1 MDTEDNR
8 KKDTAVR
15 QETKE
20 GNATV
25 AAERMQVLDGKALA
39 MQIKDEIAN
48 EVRMLTSQGK
58 RPPHLAAIIV
68 GNDGASQTY
77 VANKEKSSHEVG
89 FTSSVYRMAESTTE
103 KQLLESIE
111 FLNND
116 PDIDGFIV
124 QLPLPKH
131 IDEQHVINAISPDK
145 DVDGF
150 TPVNVGRMV
159 LGEECYLPATPMG
172 ICTLLQRNG
181 IETAGK
187 HCVVIGRS
195 NIVGTP
201 VANLLSRKG
210 FDCTVTVC
218 HSKTQHLSDI
228 TRQADILV
236 VAIGKP
242 EFVTADMVKPGAVVV
257 DVGIHRLPDADK
269 KSGYRIIGDVNHAE
283 VDRKC
288 SWVTPVP
295 GGVGPLTIVSLLQNT
310 LKAYKRREAAN
321 E

>member
-1 MDTEDNR
+1 MTNL
-8 KKDTAVR
+8 
-15 QETKE
+15 
-20 GNATV
+20 
-25 AAERMQVLDGKALA
+25 LDGKAMAL
-39 MQIKDEIAN
+39 QIKDEIAN
-48 EVRMLTSQGK
+48 EVRALTQQGH
-58 RPPHLAAIIV
+58 RAPHLAAVIV
-68 GNDGASQTY
+68 GTDGASMTY

-89 FTSSVYRMAESTTE
+89 FTSSVYRMSEQTTE
-103 KQLLESIE
+103 KQLLETVE

-131 IDEQHVINAISPDK
+131 IDEQKVITAISPDK

-150 TPVNVGRMV
+150 TPINIGRMV
-159 LGEECYLPATPMG
+159 LGEECFVPATPMG
-172 ICTLLQRNG
+172 ICTLLQRFG

-187 HCVVIGRS
+187 HCVVLGRS

-210 FDCTVTVC
+210 VDCTVTMC
-218 HSKTQHLSDI
+218 HSRTQNLAEL

-257 DVGIHRLPDADK
+257 DVGIHRVEDASR
-269 KSGYRIIGDVNHAE
+269 KSGYRIIGDVKHSE
-283 VDRKC
+283 VDVKC

-310 LKAYKRREAAN
+310 MKAYRRN
-321 E
+321 KN

>member
-1 MDTEDNR
+1 MTDF
-8 KKDTAVR
+8 
-15 QETKE
+15 
-20 GNATV
+20 
-25 AAERMQVLDGKALA
+25 LDGKALA
-39 MQIKDEIAN
+39 LQIKEEIAN
-48 EVRMLTSQGK
+48 EVRAMTAQGK
-58 RPPHLAAIIV
+58 RAPHLAAIIV
-68 GNDGASQTY
+68 GEDGASMTY

-89 FTSSVYRMAESTTE
+89 FTSSVYRMAESTSE
-103 KQLLESIE
+103 RQLLESIE

-124 QLPLPKH
+124 QLPLPKQ
-131 IDEQHVINAISPDK
+131 INEQKIINAISPDK

-150 TPVNVGRMV
+150 TPVNIGRMV
-159 LGEECYLPATPMG
+159 LGEDCFIPATPMG
-172 ICTLLQRNG
+172 VCTLLQRYG

-201 VANLLSRKG
+201 AANLLSRKG
-210 FDCTVTVC
+210 FDCTVTLC
-218 HSKTQHLSDI
+218 HSKTQNLAEL

-242 EFVTADMVKPGAVVV
+242 EFVTADMVKEGAVVV
-257 DVGIHRLPDADK
+257 DVGIHRVPDATK
-269 KSGYRIIGDVNHAE
+269 KNGYRVIGDVKHLE

-310 LKAYKRREAAN
+310 LKAYKRQN
-321 E
+321 K

>member
-1 MDTEDNR
+1 MTEL
-8 KKDTAVR
+8 
-15 QETKE
+15 
-20 GNATV
+20 
-25 AAERMQVLDGKALA
+25 LDGKALGL
-39 MQIKDEIAN
+39 QIKDEIAN
-48 EVRMLTSQGK
+48 EVRRLTAEGK
-58 RPPHLAAIIV
+58 RAPHLAAVIV
-68 GNDGASQTY
+68 GTDGASMTY
-77 VANKEKSSHEVG
+77 VASKEKSSHEVG
-89 FTSSVYRMAESTTE
+89 FTSSVYRMPESTTE
-103 KQLLESIE
+103 HQLLESIE

-131 IDEQHVINAISPDK
+131 IDEQKIINAISPDK

-150 TPVNVGRMV
+150 TPINIGRMV
-159 LGEECYLPATPMG
+159 LGEDCFVPATPMG
-172 ICTLLQRNG
+172 ICTLLKRYG

-210 FDCTVTVC
+210 FDCTVTMC
-218 HSKTQHLSDI
+218 HSKTQNLAEL

-257 DVGIHRLPDADK
+257 DVGIHRVPDETK
-269 KSGYRIIGDVNHAE
+269 KRGYRIIGDVKHSE
-283 VDRKC
+283 VDALC

-295 GGVGPLTIVSLLQNT
+295 GGVGPLTIVSLLENT
-310 LKAYKRREAAN
+310 LKAYKRHN
-321 E
+321 G

>member
-1 MDTEDNR
+1 MTDF
-8 KKDTAVR
+8 
-15 QETKE
+15 
-20 GNATV
+20 
-25 AAERMQVLDGKALA
+25 LDGKALA
-39 MQIKDEIAN
+39 LQIKEEIAN
-48 EVRMLTSQGK
+48 EVRQLTAQGK
-58 RPPHLAAIIV
+58 RAPHLAAVIV
-68 GNDGASQTY
+68 GTDGASMTY
-77 VANKEKSSHEVG
+77 VASKEKSSHEVG
-89 FTSSVYRMAESTTE
+89 FTSSVYRMPETTTE
-103 KQLLESIE
+103 KQLLESID

-131 IDEQHVINAISPDK
+131 IDEQKVINAISADK

-159 LGEECYLPATPMG
+159 LGEDCFVPATPMG
-172 ICTLLQRNG
+172 ICTLLERYN

-187 HCVVIGRS
+187 HCVVLGRS

-210 FDCTVTVC
+210 VDCTVTMC
-218 HSKTQHLSDI
+218 HSKTQNLAEL

-236 VAIGKP
+236 VAIGRP
-242 EFVTADMVKPGAVVV
+242 EFLTADMVKPGAVVV
-257 DVGIHRLPDADK
+257 DVGIHRVPDATK
-269 KSGYRIIGDVNHAE
+269 KRGYRIIGDVKHSE
-283 VDRKC
+283 VDAKC

-310 LKAYKRREAAN
+310 FKAYKRREN
-321 E
+321 V

>member
-1 MDTEDNR
+1 MTEL
-8 KKDTAVR
+8 
-15 QETKE
+15 
-20 GNATV
+20 
-25 AAERMQVLDGKALA
+25 LDGKALGL
-39 MQIKDEIAN
+39 QIKDEIAN
-48 EVRMLTSQGK
+48 EVRRLTAEGK
-58 RPPHLAAIIV
+58 RAPHLAAVIV
-68 GNDGASQTY
+68 GTDGASMTY
-77 VANKEKSSHEVG
+77 VASKEKSSHEVG
-89 FTSSVYRMAESTTE
+89 FTSSVYRMPESTTE
-103 KQLLESIE
+103 HQLLESIE

-131 IDEQHVINAISPDK
+131 IDEQKIINAISPDK

-150 TPVNVGRMV
+150 TPINIGRMV
-159 LGEECYLPATPMG
+159 LGEDCFVPATPMG
-172 ICTLLQRNG
+172 ICTLLKRYG

-210 FDCTVTVC
+210 FDCTVTMC
-218 HSKTQHLSDI
+218 HSKTQNLAEL

-257 DVGIHRLPDADK
+257 DVGIHRVPDETK
-269 KSGYRIIGDVNHAE
+269 KSGYRIIGDVKHSE
-283 VDRKC
+283 VDALC

-295 GGVGPLTIVSLLQNT
+295 GGVGPLTIVSLLENT
-310 LKAYKRREAAN
+310 LRAYKRHN

>member
-1 MDTEDNR
+1 MY
-8 KKDTAVR
+8 
-15 QETKE
+15 QL
-20 GNATV
+20 
-25 AAERMQVLDGKALA
+25 LDGKATGEK
-39 MQIKDEIAN
+39 IKDDIAQ
-48 EVRMLTSQGK
+48 EVRKLTEGG
-58 RPPHLAAIIV
+58 RRAPHLAAVLV
-68 GNDGASQTY
+68 GDDGASQTY
-77 VANKEKSSHEVG
+77 VASKEKSSHEVG
-89 FTSSVYRMAESTTE
+89 FTSSVYRYPATTSEE
-103 KQLLESIE
+103 KLLETID

-116 PDIDGFIV
+116 DEIDGFIV

-131 IDEQHVINAISPDK
+131 INEQRVINAISPDK

-150 TPVNVGRMV
+150 TPVNVGNMI
-159 LGEECYLPATPMG
+159 LGEKCFVPATPMG
-172 ICTLLQRNG
+172 ICSLLKHYN
-181 IETAGK
+181 IETEGR

-210 FDCTVTVC
+210 FDCTVTLC
-218 HSKTQHLSDI
+218 HSRTRNLAEI

-257 DVGIHRLPDADK
+257 DVGIHRIPDESK
-269 KSGYRIIGDVNHAE
+269 KSGYRIIGDVKHSE
-283 VDRKC
+283 VDEKC

-310 LKAYKRREAAN
+310 LQAYKRHN
-321 E
+321 V

>member
-1 MDTEDNR
+1 ML
-8 KKDTAVR
+8 
-15 QETKE
+15 QL
-20 GNATV
+20 
-25 AAERMQVLDGKALA
+25 LDGKATAL
-39 MQIKDEIAN
+39 QIKDELAN
-48 EVRMLTSQGK
+48 EVRQLTIHGK
-58 RPPHLAAIIV
+58 RPPHLAAVIV
-68 GNDGASQTY
+68 GTDGASMTY

-89 FTSSVYRMAESTTE
+89 FTSSVYRYPESTTE
-103 KQLLESIE
+103 EDLLKAID

-116 PDIDGFIV
+116 PEIDGFIV

-131 IDEQHVINAISPDK
+131 INEHRIINAISPDK

-150 TPVNVGRMV
+150 TAINVGRMV
-159 LGEECYLPATPMG
+159 LSEDAYLPATPMG
-172 ICTLLQRNG
+172 ICTLLQRYG

-187 HCVVIGRS
+187 HCVVLGRS

-210 FDCTVTVC
+210 FDCTVTLC
-218 HSKTQHLSDI
+218 HSKTQNLADI

-242 EFVTADMVKPGAVVV
+242 EFVTADMVKEGAVLV
-257 DVGIHRLPDADK
+257 DVGIHRIPDETK
-269 KSGYRIIGDVNHAE
+269 KSGYRIIGDVKHSE
-283 VDRKC
+283 VDAHC

-310 LKAYKRREAAN
+310 MKAYKRNNPE
-321 E
+321 